1 MKKTKKAIVL
11 IYVLFLVTLI
21 ITFASIVLNNSISL
35 FNIDDSF
42 IKEQQLY
49 NNIKNDAK
57 KYLESNKKYNSNW
70 LGFNDNISCPSS
82 IVLSGSLNRD
92 VIFSNLSYSESDS
105 ISNIFCDATF
115 NSNSLKL
122 YFNDTFSDINK
133 FTYNWNTV
141 QVYVWIWAHN
151 LWDSDLTTLDIS
163 ADTMYKLWE
172 WIDDNFNSDNYMVT
186 AFWET
191 SSLVYY
197 PDNYQDDDIYVRKTI
212 FWNFSKDSGYKKVFW
227 NTTKTSEIIEENSN
241 NNDNLNLK
249 IWNITSADL
258 FIEIDWEADIQV
270 YVFDKWEFDDFNLLA
285 INNYNETTSISW
297 SWYLQINY
305 NTLSLNQSKT
315 GNEYK
320 FDFQNNDYAIFLK
333 SSNDEDISYK
343 ITAFFLEKQL
353 YINPIDDSDNDIVKY
368 LWNDLLITTDNNILS
383 KQEIILFEK

>member
-1 MKKTKKAIVL
+1 
-11 IYVLFLVTLI
+11 
-21 ITFASIVLNNSISL
+21 
-35 FNIDDSF
+35 
-42 IKEQQLY
+42 
-49 NNIKNDAK
+49 
-57 KYLESNKKYNSNW
+57 
-70 LGFNDNISCPSS
+70 
-82 IVLSGSLNRD
+82 
-92 VIFSNLSYSESDS
+92 
-105 ISNIFCDATF
+105 
-115 NSNSLKL
+115 
-122 YFNDTFSDINK
+122 
-133 FTYNWNTV
+133 
-141 QVYVWIWAHN
+141 
-151 LWDSDLTTLDIS
+151 
-163 ADTMYKLWE
+163 MYKLWE